1 MNFLVATY
9 RVTCDKL
16 YDYIKYYCALE
27 FLDVNNNN
35 IDDNIKDYDNII
47 NISEINE
54 EGKKKRILKNAGI
67 IKEYTNFFTEPSYI
81 IDNIYLGS
89 AFNAASY
96 ETLIKYNIKIIINV
110 TKEVSC
116 YFLKHFNYYQCEIYD
131 NNKESIFEHFDNIN
145 DFIVTKQ
152 CELLIN
158 NNWTGNILI
167 HCYMG
172 ASRSASVVLYYL
184 IKNKNYGFND
194 ALNFLKLKRPLV
206 NPTFRFTKD
215 LAKTIVVKD
224 KLI

>member
-110 TKEVSC
+110 T
-116 YFLKHFNYYQCEIYD
+116 
-131 NNKESIFEHFDNIN
+131 
-145 DFIVTKQ
+145 
-152 CELLIN
+152 
-158 NNWTGNILI
+158 
-167 HCYMG
+167 
-172 ASRSASVVLYYL
+172 
-184 IKNKNYGFND
+184 
-194 ALNFLKLKRPLV
+194 
-206 NPTFRFTKD
+206 
-215 LAKTIVVKD
+215 
-224 KLI
+224 